1 MKKLSLIMAL
11 LITLTSLPLSF
22 AIGASAAEN
31 EAVMIWL
38 SRSPPSRNWTFSSD
52 DGRFIMAFSPV
63 IDRASCTDFKV
74 LKSDQHQVFGY
85 FNGTVILDD
94 GTKLNV
100 KNLFGF
106 AEKVENKW

>member
-1 MKKLSLIMAL
+1 MLFYKGKAHKLSQVVFNIPMK
-11 LITLTSLPLSF
+11 
-22 AIGASAAEN
+22 N
-31 EAVMIWL
+31 AVEDYM
-38 SRSPPSRNWTFSSD
+38 RPWTFSSD

-63 IDRASCTDFKV
+63 IDRAACTDFKI

-85 FNGTVILDD
+85 FNGRAILDD
-94 GTKLNV
+94 GTKLQV